1 MRRSLA
7 IVVGLCACGDSKH
20 PLTDASVPADAPA
33 QGSDAAVDTVPPDAF
48 VDTTLILHYDFEDSM
63 TATRVADTSGRGK
76 DGTLSQTAAWS
87 TAGRT
92 QHGIALAG
100 GRPATQYVS
109 VPSGVLTGVTDFT
122 ISVWVKFNQFAA
134 DTDFARI
141 YDFGNGTI
149 DGTGT
154 PANRWMFMTV
164 NSFEGVHAA
173 SFGGTQQNENILISG
188 TSTGTNTLPTG
199 VWKHFAL
206 TGSGGDR
213 QLFIDGYPAASV
225 TGGPV
230 VSPSEME
237 PLAGVSWLGR
247 SRFYAPP
254 QFNDPGLNGSM
265 DDFRIYKRVLPQT
278 EIADLAWPQ
287 HDYSYWRF
295 DETSGQTAKDSSD
308 NAIPTALMSGTTW
321 VAGKVGNALNFPGGP
336 HAAAGPHAELATS
349 PLANC
354 TDQLTIATWV
364 KMHTLDMFARIIDFG
379 TGSGSSM
386 FLTPFDDH
394 PAPNP
399 DDPHLHGLR
408 FAMFSPTTGF
418 NMSTDT
424 PLVPGDDTWHHVA
437 VTVVP
442 SGTANETVTMYV
454 DGAVAVSQLNDTGIK
469 IADYKTST
477 ENYLGKSRFVNADPY
492 LNGALDDLRI
502 SCRAFT
508 ADEIRSLSHQ

>member
-1 MRRSLA
+1 MMRRSLA

-20 PLTDASVPADAPA
+20 TLTDAAVPDAPG
-33 QGSDAAVDTVPPDAF
+33 QGSDAAVDAGPPDAF
-48 VDTTLILHYDFEDSM
+48 VDTSLILHYDFED
-63 TATRVADTSGRGK
+63 TTTTVIDGSGRGK
-76 DGTLSQTAAWS
+76 NGTLNDVAAW
-87 TAGRT
+87 TANGRNNRGLALIGGNPT
-92 QHGIALAG
+92 TRFVTLPDGI
-100 GRPATQYVS
+100 
-109 VPSGVLTGVTDFT
+109 LTGVADFT
-122 ISVWVKFNQFAA
+122 IVAWIKAN
-134 DTDFARI
+134 TILNWERI
-141 YDFGNGTI
+141 YDIGH
-149 DGTGT
+149 GT
-154 PANRWMFMTV
+154 PGVPDPGDRWMFLTLNGFVGAPPNVV
-164 NSFEGVHAA
+164 NTGVHSS
-173 SFGGTQQNENILISG
+173 SFGGDPAHEIISASSTQ
-188 TSTGTNTLPTG
+188 LPVG
-199 VWKHFAL
+199 VWKHVAV
-206 TGSGGDR
+206 TGSGGVR
-213 QLFIDGYPAASV
+213 TLYIDGYPAAISTTALSV
-225 TGGPV
+225 P
-230 VSPSEME
+230 PSEME
-237 PLAGVSWLGR
+237 PTGGSSWIGR
-247 SRFYAPP
+247 SRFEVFGDA
-254 QFNDPGLNGSM
+254 GLDGTL

-386 FLTPFDDH
+386 YLTPLDDH

-508 ADEIRSLSHQ
+508 ADEIKNLSHQ